1 MECPHCNK
9 KYKRENKL
17 RQHVLLCGIDKK
29 ELNKVCLLPTNKE
42 MWFIIQKLV
51 KQNEVL
57 QNKVNKLEDIINKD
71 VKKLSMVDWLNE
83 NDKGINI
90 DIWLKTQ
97 VNVTMDDLNLIFMT
111 DYMRGLSNI
120 LTNNINPTEN
130 NPFRAFSHKVSQLYI
145 YQNSK
150 WKKVSKYDIV
160 KIFDRISLNIL
171 KKSKEYDKSLND
183 NQKYGPD
190 NMQYL
195 KNCDKIM
202 VVDTKKK
209 ERYFKYIE
217 NSIINIVKKNL
228 NEMTKYKFYI

>member
-57 QNKVNKLEDIINKD
+57 QTKVNKLEDIINKD

>member
-57 QNKVNKLEDIINKD
+57 QNKVNKLEDIINND